1 MDYPKLRGRQY
12 IFDPKINDGLCV
24 LLLLPYIIVTKW
36 ARIGDISKLVNTQG
50 WCLNYAKTSIDE
62 FPITGDKLT
71 LLEKKNKVSLCL
83 SDRIRMELLCP
94 CAIRVLRNLRILC
107 ANY

>member
-1 MDYPKLRGRQY
+1 M
-12 IFDPKINDGLCV
+12 CTAA
-24 LLLLPYIIVTKW
+24 VTVYNCHKTGKNW
-36 ARIGDISKLVNTQG
+36 CDISKLVNTQG

-94 CAIRVLRNLRILC
+94 CAIRILRNLRILSC